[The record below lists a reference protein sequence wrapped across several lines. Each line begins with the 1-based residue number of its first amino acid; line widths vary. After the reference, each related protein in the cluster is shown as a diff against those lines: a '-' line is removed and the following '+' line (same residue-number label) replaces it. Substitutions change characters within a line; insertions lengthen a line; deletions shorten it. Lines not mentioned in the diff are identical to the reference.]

1 MSESIIELRAPDG
14 TRDQAARKWQR
25 RNPAAYPRLDPRP
38 AILRCARQHWL
49 SVFASSALIAAALA
63 SQARH
68 RIWARKPATS
78 TPSLTHLNVDS
89 LHLLGVSQGARVALR
104 YAAQRP
110 QRVRSLI
117 LQGPAVDGYVP
128 PMEDSSGIPLADYM
142 ALAARGELDELRQR
156 WLAHPLMNSETLSSA
171 QSASLQEMVNAY
183 RGSDLLAGTPA
194 ASAIPDL
201 LERLGSLDL
210 PTLLITGERE
220 TAARQAHCARLAEVM
235 RDVREVVLPDCGHL
249 SNYSQPQAYNRAV
262 DEFVGSLTAR
272 GRRP

>member
-1 MSESIIELRAPDG
+1 MSESIIELQTPDG
-14 TRDQAARKWQR
+14 TAIKLHTSGSGETLLLIHGWTLDRRSFAAQG
-25 RNPAAYPRLDPRP
+25 
-38 AILRCARQHWL
+38 
-49 SVFASSALIAAALA
+49 ALA
-63 SQARH
+63 ERF
-68 RIWARKPATS
+68 RIVSFDRRGFGESGAAPDLGAETGDIDAIIDA
-78 TPSLTHLNVDS
+78 LNVDS